1 MYRSICVI
9 LLAVGC
15 LSLNVYS
22 FTTHTFS
29 ALQRSHLPYYEPGY
43 QFLEFRP
50 FLKDVSTI
58 GYMTEK
64 DLSREGNDGVYLQA
78 QYFLAPAIVELTHDK
93 QFVILDIGL
102 DPMQIVI
109 AMQRLNGKR
118 LVSTE
123 YGQALI
129 LRK

>member
-1 MYRSICVI
+1 
-9 LLAVGC
+9 
-15 LSLNVYS
+15 
-22 FTTHTFS
+22 
-29 ALQRSHLPYYEPGY
+29 
-43 QFLEFRP
+43 
-50 FLKDVSTI
+50 
-58 GYMTEK
+58 MTEK